1 MIRDLYEFFLCPVHG
16 IFRVDNWPII
26 TASVAGGAG
35 MFRAGIAYVVQRI
48 KR

>member
-1 MIRDLYEFFLCPVHG
+1 MNAIWEALFCPVHG

-35 MFRAGIAYVVQRI
+35 MFRAGVAYVTQRI